1 MANLFTCS
9 EGSTKVKTLGCH
21 PNWLQGAPVAAPL
34 ENPGLFHCALS
45 LAGTVSATPA
55 SAANAAATR
64 YFRFGFEPARK
75 QTLAVSHHSLNVVLK
90 AATGF
95 LVRNLAMPFII
106 LKNEEASESIL
117 LNGEMARSKSS

>member
-1 MANLFTCS
+1 M
-9 EGSTKVKTLGCH
+9 
-21 PNWLQGAPVAAPL
+21 
-34 ENPGLFHCALS
+34 
-45 LAGTVSATPA
+45 
-55 SAANAAATR
+55 
-64 YFRFGFEPARK
+64 
-75 QTLAVSHHSLNVVLK
+75 K